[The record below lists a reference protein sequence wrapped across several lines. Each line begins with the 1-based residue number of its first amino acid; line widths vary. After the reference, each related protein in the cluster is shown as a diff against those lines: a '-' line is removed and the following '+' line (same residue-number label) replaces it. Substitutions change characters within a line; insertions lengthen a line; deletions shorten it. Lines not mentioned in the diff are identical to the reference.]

1 MNYPYKAKIKP
12 DCKFSVYYRGKLMSP
27 GSVIEICGPSDEE
40 ALKGKLEK
48 YHVETEEEKEAAMA
62 KPFVPSFAH
71 NSHPK
76 PPGIDS
82 LSDELKGKTPDTP
95 PASANDSNDTK
106 EEGSKSD
113 EGTPDSNEKPA
124 TPPDDSKI
132 PPGTDKPKGKGK

>member
-95 PASANDSNDTK
+95 EPAPIPTPEPEPDKEPVPEPAPEPKAEPASK
-106 EEGSKSD
+106 ESD
-113 EGTPDSNEKPA
+113 KNSTNKAG
-124 TPPDDSKI
+124 
-132 PPGTDKPKGKGK
+132 GKNK